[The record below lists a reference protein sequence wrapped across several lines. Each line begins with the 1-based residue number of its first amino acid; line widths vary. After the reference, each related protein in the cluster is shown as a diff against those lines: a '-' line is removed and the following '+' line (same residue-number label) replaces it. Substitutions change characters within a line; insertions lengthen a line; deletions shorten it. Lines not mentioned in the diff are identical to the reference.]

1 MHCLSLAKNELNKYK
16 ELNQKTAKPAR
27 SYGLPKI
34 HKEFLNIPKFRL
46 TAWKVSKYRVFSGPY
61 FPVFRLNTE
70 IYSVNLRIQSECRK
84 IRTRKDSVFG
94 HISRGDL
101 VLTLPCRKI
110 FSRIITFVSLK
121 LSFDVANRA
130 KAIPLYLFKN
140 DYQYV
145 SLIF

>member
-1 MHCLSLAKNELNKYK
+1 M
-16 ELNQKTAKPAR
+16 
-27 SYGLPKI
+27 
-34 HKEFLNIPKFRL
+34 NIPKFRL

-84 IRTRKDSVFG
+84 IRIRKDSVFG

-145 SLIF
+145 SLIFWIMELIFTNVPIQQTFAILLRRI

>member
-1 MHCLSLAKNELNKYK
+1 M
-16 ELNQKTAKPAR
+16 
-27 SYGLPKI
+27 
-34 HKEFLNIPKFRL
+34 NIPKFRL

-84 IRTRKDSVFG
+84 IRIRKDFVFG

-101 VLTLPCRKI
+101 VLTLSCRKI
-110 FSRIITFVSLK
+110 FSRIITSVSLK

-140 DYQYV
+140 DYQYE
-145 SLIF
+145 SLIFWIMELIFTNVPIQQTFAILLRRI

>member
-1 MHCLSLAKNELNKYK
+1 M
-16 ELNQKTAKPAR
+16 
-27 SYGLPKI
+27 
-34 HKEFLNIPKFRL
+34 NIPKFRL
-46 TAWKVSKYRVFSGPY
+46 TAWKVSKDRVFSGPSC
-61 FPVFRLNTE
+61 PVFRLNTE

-84 IRTRKDSVFG
+84 IRIRKDSVFG

-101 VLTLPCRKI
+101 VLTLSCRKI
-110 FSRIITFVSLK
+110 FSRIITSVSLK

-145 SLIF
+145 SLIFWIMELIFTNVPIQQTFAILLRRI

>member
-1 MHCLSLAKNELNKYK
+1 M
-16 ELNQKTAKPAR
+16 
-27 SYGLPKI
+27 
-34 HKEFLNIPKFRL
+34 NIPKFRL
-46 TAWKVSKYRVFSGPY
+46 TAWKVSKYRVFFFLY

-84 IRTRKDSVFG
+84 IRIRKDSVFG

-101 VLTLPCRKI
+101 VLTLSCRKI

-145 SLIF
+145 SLIFWIMELIFTNVPIQQTFAILLRRI

>member
-1 MHCLSLAKNELNKYK
+1 M
-16 ELNQKTAKPAR
+16 
-27 SYGLPKI
+27 
-34 HKEFLNIPKFRL
+34 NIPKFRL

-84 IRTRKDSVFG
+84 IRIRKDSVFG

-101 VLTLPCRKI
+101 VLTLSCRKI

-145 SLIF
+145 SLIFWIMELIFTNVPIQQTFAILLRRI

>member
-1 MHCLSLAKNELNKYK
+1 M
-16 ELNQKTAKPAR
+16 
-27 SYGLPKI
+27 
-34 HKEFLNIPKFRL
+34 NIPKFRL

-70 IYSVNLRIQSECRK
+70 IYSVNLRIQSECRR
-84 IRTRKDSVFG
+84 IRIRKDSVFG

-101 VLTLPCRKI
+101 VLTLSCKKI
-110 FSRIITFVSLK
+110 FSRIITSVSLK

-145 SLIF
+145 SLIFWIMELIFTNVPIQQTFAILLRRI

>member
-1 MHCLSLAKNELNKYK
+1 M
-16 ELNQKTAKPAR
+16 
-27 SYGLPKI
+27 
-34 HKEFLNIPKFRL
+34 NIPKFRF

-61 FPVFRLNTE
+61 FPVFRLKTE

-84 IRTRKDSVFG
+84 IRIRKDSVFG

-101 VLTLPCRKI
+101 VLTLSCRKI
-110 FSRIITFVSLK
+110 FSRIITSVSLK

-145 SLIF
+145 SLIFWIMELIFTNVPIQQTFAILLRRI

>member
-1 MHCLSLAKNELNKYK
+1 M
-16 ELNQKTAKPAR
+16 
-27 SYGLPKI
+27 
-34 HKEFLNIPKFRL
+34 NIPKFRL

-84 IRTRKDSVFG
+84 IRIRKDSVFG

-101 VLTLPCRKI
+101 VLTLSCRKI
-110 FSRIITFVSLK
+110 FSRIITSVSLK

-145 SLIF
+145 SLIFWIMELIFTNVPIQQTFAILLRRI